1 MKKLL
6 TSTLIAST
14 LLLGVSAQ
22 ANDTEAMTHK
32 QAVKYAPTTKQT
44 FKAIDSRTMVNVKDK
59 YDVIDVELKGVK
71 LKKGCKY
78 VVSFKNDSQIKI
90 QKVGRFY

>member
-14 LLLGVSAQ
+14 LFLGVSTQ
-22 ANDTEAMTHK
+22 ASDADAMTHK
-32 QAVKYAPTTKQT
+32 QAVKYAPTIKQT
-44 FKAIDSRTMVNVKDK
+44 FKAIDSRTMVNVQDK
-59 YDVIDVELKGVK
+59 SDVIEVELKGVK

-90 QKVGRFY
+90 QKVVR

>member
-14 LLLGVSAQ
+14 LLLGVSTQTQEA
-22 ANDTEAMTHK
+22 DAMTHK
-32 QAVKYAPTTKQT
+32 QAVKYAPVIKQT
-44 FKAIDSRTMVNVKDK
+44 FKAINSRTMVNVKDK
-59 YDVIDVELKGVK
+59 SDVIEVELKGVK
-71 LKKGCKY
+71 LKKGYRY

-90 QKVGRFY
+90 KKVVR